1 MNCFICGTELKS
13 MNTPMFGATS
23 SNGQKVCTKCHR
35 NLAIKIPS
43 VKFKKNTAEQI
54 KFEYNNVLE
63 QKAIAQQ
70 PLNYLKEKIA
80 KLNPSASNKK
90 EVKELLNILMDNEE
104 IERVDTG
111 YLKEGKGM
119 TGHGLLVATNY
130 RLIFIDKPTL
140 GFGIKMEDFPYKSIT
155 SVSVE
160 TSFLKSN
167 LKIICSGNTAVI
179 DVVNGAKQLSEFVRQ
194 KTYALE
200 NPNIQS
206 NNSKPENDILGK
218 IEKLAELKEKGILS
232 DDEFA
237 IQKAKLLEQL

>member
-1 MNCFICGTELKS
+1 MNCLLCDKELGLLWAG
-13 MNTPMFGATS
+13 NTTDGK
-23 SNGQKVCTKCHR
+23 KVCLKCNKIVAFDLKM
-35 NLAIKIPS
+35 NL
-43 VKFKKNTAEQI
+43 KKNSSDSI
-54 KFEYNNVLE
+54 KEKYIQFVENKE
-63 QKAIAQQ
+63 IKDK
-70 PLNYLKEKIA
+70 PLNDIIERVE
-80 KLNPSASNKK
+80 KLNPSASTKK
-90 EVKELLNILMDNEE
+90 EVKELPKILMDNED

-111 YLKEGKGM
+111 YLKEGKGV

-140 GFGIKMEDFPYKSIT
+140 GFGIKMEDFPYKNIT

-179 DVVNGAKQLSEFVRQ
+179 DVVNGAKQLSEFIRQ

-200 NPNIQS
+200 HPKIVTQ
-206 NNSKPENDILGK
+206 NSENDILGK

-232 DDEFA
+232 EDEFA
-237 IQKAKLLEQL
+237 TQKAKLLEQL